1 MTFLR
6 EINNMGDISTVCP
19 HSNLINCVKL
29 NSIQEKMIYNT
40 MTWFGHAYVSE
51 LSIH

>member
-6 EINNMGDISTVCP
+6 VIHYMGVISAVCP
-19 HSNLINCVKL
+19 HSNLNNCVKL
-29 NSIQEKMIYNT
+29 NSIQEHMIYRT
-40 MTWFGHAYVSE
+40 IIWFGHAYVSE